1 VTSIEQAYAAFAAEA
16 TSFTAATQIDSE
28 LRAALYFARAS
39 YALDTADGASVKV
52 QSRLQITASL
62 LTQVK
67 SLMTTGSSSITSGDS
82 TAHASSAS
90 AIATIGAAD
99 TRSSA
104 SFAPA
109 LAPAS
114 LGTILGD
121 PTQSPL
127 AMSTTAI
134 ATMVNGNPPYELGG
148 VSVMVGGV
156 AARVLSVSP
165 SRVSF
170 LVPSNLPAG
179 NAEVI
184 VTLQEGYVSRGT
196 VTIAAVAPGI
206 FTTGGNGI
214 GSAIAFDSTAF
225 TAGPFDVNNAST
237 TSQDKRT
244 RLTIFTT
251 GLSNGVANTSTS
263 NDLTV
268 LGVPLFNL
276 AESVRVEA
284 RTQSGTVYNLTVEYA
299 GKQNS
304 SPGLD
309 QVNVILPAELK
320 GAGTVELTVITGS
333 LRSNT
338 ATVTIK

>member
-1 VTSIEQAYAAFAAEA
+1 
-16 TSFTAATQIDSE
+16 
-28 LRAALYFARAS
+28 
-39 YALDTADGASVKV
+39 
-52 QSRLQITASL
+52 
-62 LTQVK
+62 
-67 SLMTTGSSSITSGDS
+67 MTEN
-82 TAHASSAS
+82 
-90 AIATIGAAD
+90 
-99 TRSSA
+99 RSKY
-104 SFAPA
+104 P
-109 LAPAS
+109 
-114 LGTILGD
+114 
-121 PTQSPL
+121 
-127 AMSTTAI
+127 
-134 ATMVNGNPPYELGG
+134 
-148 VSVMVGGV
+148 
-156 AARVLSVSP
+156 
-165 SRVSF
+165 
-170 LVPSNLPAG
+170 
-179 NAEVI
+179 
-184 VTLQEGYVSRGT
+184 
-196 VTIAAVAPGI
+196 
-206 FTTGGNGI
+206 
-214 GSAIAFDSTAF
+214 
-225 TAGPFDVNNAST
+225 

-320 GAGTVELTVITGS
+320 GAGSVEMTVITGS